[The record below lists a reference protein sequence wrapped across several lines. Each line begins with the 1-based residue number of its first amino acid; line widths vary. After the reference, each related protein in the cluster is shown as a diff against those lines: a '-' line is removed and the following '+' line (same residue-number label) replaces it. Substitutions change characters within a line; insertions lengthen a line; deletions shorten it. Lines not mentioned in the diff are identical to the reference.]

1 MAFPVLVSCLPHCG
15 FYREQ
20 PRKFLQKIA
29 VHLPAR
35 LILAPVFAGINHG
48 ANLGDDVLYS
58 GTVAAATEGRFL
70 GLPAV
75 AISMVS
81 SDPQHFETAVKAAGI
96 ILQRLLDQ
104 PLAKDILLN
113 INVPDLPMSCLS
125 LVQNSSR

>member
-1 MAFPVLVSCLPHCG
+1 M
-15 FYREQ
+15 
-20 PRKFLQKIA
+20 
-29 VHLPAR
+29 
-35 LILAPVFAGINHG
+35 VFAGINHG

-104 PLAKDILLN
+104 SPFASAINPCARYPSSLLN
-113 INVPDLPMSCLS
+113 RICIFHYNL
-125 LVQNSSR
+125 